1 MVSHEVVVKLI
12 ARVAIISRVVG
23 MEESTFKCIL
33 MAVSRH
39 QILAG
44 Y

>member
-1 MVSHEVVVKLI
+1 MVSHEVIVKLM
-12 ARVAIISRVVG
+12 ARVAIISRVLG
-23 MEESTFKCIL
+23 MEESTFRYTL
-33 MAVSRH
+33 MVVSRH

>member
-1 MVSHEVVVKLI
+1 MVSHEVLVKLI
-12 ARVAIISRVVG
+12 TRVAITSRVAG

-33 MAVSRH
+33 MVVSRH